1 MMAASLHLILLL
13 LIFIIKTATLRYIHR
28 PPPPSLSSLHL
39 LRATTPQ
46 AQQDDP
52 NDSFTAVDK
61 VLFARSTP
69 QAQQDDPHDS
79 FTAVDKV
86 LFARFA
92 ISVATEMGSSAPP
105 PQNYR
110 ELMAMINEMTTT
122 RRKEVVHDQ
131 AKHMLVRLFPSW
143 LLPAYTVMFARPFPR
158 FSAWMNA
165 WVTHWTTQWLMG
177 PSAVYDLTAPDDGR
191 VVGPQQGLLV
201 EKCRF
206 LEAAGCVQTCLHA
219 CKVPTQ
225 RFFLE
230 EMGLP
235 VTLRPNMT
243 DLSCR
248 FEVGACVRTYV
259 PWLVG
264 HCLLMQTPL
273 IPLPIVSF
281 FFV

>member
-1 MMAASLHLILLL
+1 MFLL
-13 LIFIIKTATLRYIHR
+13 FTAQTATLRYIHR
-28 PPPPSLSSLHL
+28 PPPSSLSSLHL

-46 AQQDDP
+46 AQQ
-52 NDSFTAVDK
+52 V
-61 VLFARSTP
+61 
-69 QAQQDDPHDS
+69 DPHDS

-86 LFARFA
+86 LFSRFA
-92 ISVATEMGSSAPP
+92 ASVATEMGSNAPP

-177 PSAVYDLTAPDDGR
+177 PSAVYDLTSPDDGR

-248 FEVGACVRTYV
+248 FEVGTCAMLWETKNKINSFHFTTHFLHS
-259 PWLVG
+259 LVS
-264 HCLLMQTPL
+264 CQRRWQTTPSL
-273 IPLPIVSF
+273 NPVASAGAR
-281 FFV
+281 